1 MKEFTCIVCPKGCT
15 LVYHDDGTVTG
26 NTCSRGK
33 DYAVSEATNP
43 VRFVTS
49 TVACIDGRR
58 CPVRTSRPIAKGK
71 MMDVMAEIRK
81 INVKTAVVTGD
92 VLVSNIAG
100 TEADLIATGSA
111 GGKF

>member
-1 MKEFTCIVCPKGCT
+1 MKEFTCIVCPNGCT

-71 MMDVMAEIRK
+71 MMDVMNEIRK
-81 INVKTAVVTGD
+81 ICVNHTFETGE
-92 VLVSNIAG
+92 VIIRNIASTG
-100 TEADLIATGSA
+100 ADLIATSTCC
-111 GGKF
+111 K